1 MYKFIVL
8 HLQVLL
14 VLFLLHL
21 SLLNHAF
28 DLLLMLI
35 NKQPQTCYCY
45 YFLPAYHQ
53 VPCLQLAWCVASSTD
68 SIYCENYNSIYSLF
82 KFLLFVSKVRQT
94 DFFPQFADFTFS
106 HSSLFI
112 LSPLSRRQLALLIKK
127 PSLLYRIGSSDLLC
141 RWHIK
146 W

>member
-1 MYKFIVL
+1 MNDIVKRAKEGESQALEELIHMYEIKMYKFIVL
-8 HLQVLL
+8 HLQILL

-53 VPCLQLAWCVASSTD
+53 VPCLQLA
-68 SIYCENYNSIYSLF
+68 
-82 KFLLFVSKVRQT
+82 
-94 DFFPQFADFTFS
+94 
-106 HSSLFI
+106 
-112 LSPLSRRQLALLIKK
+112 
-127 PSLLYRIGSSDLLC
+127 
-141 RWHIK
+141 
-146 W
+146 